1 MSWWERNV
9 IEPGKLPVLLC
20 ALAFVG
26 TWLVTRIIVRHIRA
40 GRPGFG
46 NVTVGGLHIHH
57 VVPGIIL
64 VVLAGVT
71 ALATPSSAILAVAG
85 AAFGIGA
92 ALVLDEFAL
101 ILHLDDVYWSEEGRT
116 SIDAVFLAG
125 GLLLLLLVG
134 ASPLGVDDVRGDNA
148 ASRWAVALTII
159 VHFALAAVTFLRGK
173 LVAGLVSVFV
183 PVVGFVGAIRLARPT
198 SPWSHWFYDNHPEK
212 LARAQRRA
220 DKIDARWGG
229 PTRRLQDF
237 LAGAPTPS
245 DGLSEPAPPPA
256 PADRQPGPL

>member
-1 MSWWERNV
+1 MSWWDRNI

-20 ALAFVG
+20 ALAFTV
-26 TWLVTRIIVRHIRA
+26 TWMITRIIVRHIRA

-64 VVLAGVT
+64 VIVAGVA
-71 ALATPSSAILAVAG
+71 ALATPSSAIVAAAG

-116 SIDAVFLAG
+116 SIDAVFLVG

-134 ASPLGVDDVRGDNA
+134 ASPLGVDDVRGDNE
-148 ASRWAVALTII
+148 ASRWGVALTIV
-159 VHFALAAVTFLRGK
+159 VHFALVAVSLLRGK
-173 LVAGLVSVFV
+173 LVVGLLALFV
-183 PVVGFVGAIRLARPT
+183 PVVGFVGAIRLARPS
-198 SPWSHWFYDNHPEK
+198 SPWSHWFYQQRPSK

-220 DKIDARWGG
+220 EKLDARWGR

-237 LAGAPTPS
+237 LAGAPTPQ
-245 DGLSEPAPPPA
+245 LSEPASPPA
-256 PADRQPGPL
+256 PAGQHPDPG